1 MELLDAYT
9 KLQGKLQRYEE
20 QGWIT
25 PCSDSEHSRFLAF
38 AEIDLIP
45 LTRRLTTVLQQ
56 AGIPAQTIVKL
67 DDNTMWFGLFMDET
81 WTVGVFLQPLDAS
94 SMRLTVRFGWDPSI
108 EESHVLLYRR
118 CTRATFASALE
129 HCIDRLLIKPPL

>member
-25 PCSDSEHSRFLAF
+25 PCPNAERSRFLAF

-45 LTRRLTTVLQQ
+45 LTRRLAAILQQ
-56 AGIPAQTIVKL
+56 AGTAAHVVVQL
-67 DDNTMWFGLFMDET
+67 EEDTMWFGLFLDET
-81 WTVGVFLQPLDAS
+81 QTRGLLLQPHDATS
-94 SMRLTVRFGWDPSI
+94 IELTVRFGWDPPV
-108 EESHVLLYRR
+108 EEPHVLRYHR
-118 CTRATFASALE
+118 CTRALFASALE
-129 HCIDRLLIKPPL
+129 RCIDRLLTRPPL